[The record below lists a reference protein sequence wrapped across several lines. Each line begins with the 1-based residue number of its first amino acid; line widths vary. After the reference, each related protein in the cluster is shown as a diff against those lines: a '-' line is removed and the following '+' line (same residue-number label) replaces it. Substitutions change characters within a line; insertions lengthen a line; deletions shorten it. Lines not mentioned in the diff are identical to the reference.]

1 MHTRNVSLTIQK
13 LYAPKD
19 GPIATVRFTEYDE
32 FGRVHCV
39 HQVDYYS
46 INEMNNQIMTAI
58 NCGFDVDVRTVI
70 NTDLLEKR
78 INSWT

>member
-1 MHTRNVSLTIQK
+1 MHTRNVNLTIQK

-32 FGRVHCV
+32 FDKVHSV
-39 HQVDYYS
+39 NQIDYFS
-46 INEMNNQIMTAI
+46 MHEMNNQIMTAI

-78 INSWT
+78 INMWT